1 MASSENENV
10 SVRPSAPR
18 VVVTGGAGFI
28 GAHVVGELLVRG
40 VLVQVVDDLSAGSLS
55 RLSRSSRCRVLV
67 GDARD
72 RAVLREALRAFD
84 GADAVVHLA
93 GCVGVRRVLA
103 APAEA
108 FERNVALAAA
118 LAGVV
123 GALDARSRPRVFA
136 ASTSEVYA
144 RKSGPLNERD
154 PVVGAGTLGRAAYA
168 ASKLEGERVLDAA
181 LAGDARTAPVHLRF
195 FNVVGPGQDA
205 SSGMVVPRFVE
216 RARAGLPLEI
226 HGDGSH
232 VRTFAHVAEVARTIA
247 DLVLARDVPAGPL
260 NVGGRAVASVLELA
274 LALERAA
281 GRPLARV
288 FVDPRERVAASFEEV
303 DRREVDLARLTSLDV
318 HVPSMPLDAIVTSA
332 WREHS
337 NPSEESHPC
346 ASLAS

>member
-1 MASSENENV
+1 MGGSTSTA
-10 SVRPSAPR
+10 R
-18 VVVTGGAGFI
+18 VVISGGAGFI
-28 GAHVVGELLVRG
+28 GSALAGELTRRG
-40 VLVQVVDDLSAGSLS
+40 CDVAVVDDLSAGSPA
-55 RLSRSSRCRVLV
+55 RLPRSPHCRVLV

-72 RAVLREALRAFD
+72 RAVLREALRACD

-103 APAEA
+103 APTEA

-118 LAGVV
+118 LADVV

-144 RKSGPLNERD
+144 RKQGRLSERD
-154 PVVGAGTLGRAAYA
+154 PVVDAGARGRAAYA
-168 ASKLEGERVLDAA
+168 ASKLEGERILDAA
-181 LAGDARTAPVHLRF
+181 LAVDARTAPVHLRF

-232 VRTFAHVAEVARTIA
+232 VRTFAHVAEVARTLA

-260 NVGGRAVASVLELA
+260 NVGGCAVASVVELA
-274 LALERAA
+274 NALERAA

-288 FVDPRERVAASFEEV
+288 FVDPRQRVAASFEEV
-303 DRREVDLARLTSLDV
+303 DRREVDLARLATLGV
-318 HVPSMPLDAIVTSA
+318 HVPSMSLDAIVTSA
-332 WREHS
+332 WREHAT
-337 NPSEESHPC
+337 PSGESHPC